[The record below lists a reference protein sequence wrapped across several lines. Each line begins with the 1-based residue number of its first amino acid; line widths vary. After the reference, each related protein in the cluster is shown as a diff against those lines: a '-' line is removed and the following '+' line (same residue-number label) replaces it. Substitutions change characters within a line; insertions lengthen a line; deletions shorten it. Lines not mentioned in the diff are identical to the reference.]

1 MEQSNNIDHL
11 LRERLRHS
19 EVPPPA
25 FVWPN
30 VEQALRRRKRRFI
43 VFWFLA
49 AGLAAGLT
57 GAGLWMFWP
66 HAKPAAVRPIA
77 QKTAPLLSVNA
88 PLLPA
93 SLPDH
98 TAAPV
103 ATAPATGQK
112 TAAIPARQSMPAART
127 IPTTT
132 SAATNRIP
140 ASDQVNFLQ
149 PDAAGVEP
157 NILQTNA
164 ERTDQTAEPVA
175 TPDIRQTNAKR
186 TDQTAEPVATSVKSA
201 GITAQLPGV
210 LLGSLDLPERTFP
223 LSPVIIAVTKA
234 KKAPRKCYDFHSNR
248 EAWLLDAYV
257 GPAWSNK
264 RLQSG
269 NSEFRD
275 YIHDRERTEKKDWGF
290 NAGVRAS
297 YLFAGNFM
305 LRTGLHYDY
314 QVEQFEYFDPNF
326 IRYNITVTQKLIN
339 GQWVSVTD
347 TTGIEYGTEYRKTYN
362 RFALLDIP
370 LQAALELRSGPTG
383 ISLNLGGSVNVLFE
397 KRGSILTPDGKPTT
411 FTPSQGQYDVF
422 RTRVGMSLLG
432 SIQWFYHISPRTRVF
447 AEPYYRHIVEPVTR
461 AGYPVEQSLGV
472 GGIRFGVTRIF
483 D

>member
-43 VFWFLA
+43 VFWFLV
-49 AGLAAGLT
+49 AGLAAWLT

-66 HAKPAAVRPIA
+66 HTKPAAVRPIA
-77 QKTAPLLSVNA
+77 QKTAPLPSVNA

-93 SLPDH
+93 PLPDH
-98 TAAPV
+98 TAAPE
-103 ATAPATGQK
+103 ATATGQK
-112 TAAIPARQSMPAART
+112 TTATPARQSTPAART
-127 IPTTT
+127 IPVTA
-132 SAATNRIP
+132 AATSRIP
-140 ASDQVNFLQ
+140 ASEKVNFLQ
-149 PDAAGVEP
+149 PDAAGEEP

-164 ERTDQTAEPVA
+164 ERADQTAEPGA
-175 TPDIRQTNAKR
+175 A
-186 TDQTAEPVATSVKSA
+186 SVTSA
-201 GITAQLPGV
+201 GTTAQLPGAH
-210 LLGSLDLPERTFP
+210 LGRLAFPERTPP
-223 LSPVIIAVTKA
+223 LSPVIIAATKA

-248 EAWLLDAYV
+248 EAWLVDAYV

-264 RLQSG
+264 RLLSG
-269 NSEFRD
+269 NTEFLD

-397 KRGSILTPDGKPTT
+397 KRGSILTPEGKPAP

-447 AEPYYRHIVEPVTR
+447 AEPYYRHILEPVTR